1 MPALGA
7 DMEQGTLVEWL
18 VKPGD
23 QIHKGDIIAVV
34 DTDKS
39 AIEVES
45 FHTGTVEALIT
56 PVGETM
62 PVGTVLATI
71 TETEAE
77 PARPGAAE
85 AGRPGAVEAGVPAA
99 MGAPAAAAAGPAAMG
114 AGPAAVEAGRPAAAG
129 APKGKRAP
137 GKRAPGRARPGRT
150 PAPAGPAAPVHS
162 TPLVRH
168 EAGQLGVDLAAVHG
182 TGRGGTITRAD
193 VEYAAASR
201 RVRATPLARRLAAE
215 LGVDLGTVTG
225 TGTGGAVRE
234 ADVRRAAAAG
244 APAAQQPPA
253 QPPAAAAAAGQ
264 APHAGEAGRPATAG
278 RAGTAGRAESMRQAI
293 ARLMARSKRE
303 IPHYYVTNTVDMGTA
318 MSWLRERNRRLEV
331 SQRLV
336 PAALL
341 LRATALA
348 ARQVPELNGYWGEDH
363 FVPGPAVHLGV
374 AISLRGGGLITPA
387 IHHADDLAPGELM
400 AKLRDLVNRAR
411 AGRLRS
417 SEMTDATITVTNL
430 GDQGVES
437 VTGVIYPPQVAL
449 VGFGKIVERPWAVN
463 GLLGIRPVVVTTLA
477 ADHRAT
483 DGYTGGRFL
492 TAIAQLLQR
501 PEEL

>member
-1 MPALGA
+1 M
-7 DMEQGTLVEWL
+7 DEGTLVEWL

-34 DTDKS
+34 DTAKS

-45 FHTGTVEALIT
+45 FHTGTIESLTV
-56 PVGETM
+56 PVGETV

-71 TETEAE
+71 TEAGAGKAPAGKH
-77 PARPGAAE
+77 PAR
-85 AGRPGAVEAGVPAA
+85 
-99 MGAPAAAAAGPAAMG
+99 
-114 AGPAAVEAGRPAAAG
+114 
-129 APKGKRAP
+129 
-137 GKRAPGRARPGRT
+137 RARPAGT
-150 PAPAGPAAPVHS
+150 PTAAPGAPVRS

-168 EAGQLGVDLAAVHG
+168 EAGQLGVDLATVPG
-182 TGRGGTITRAD
+182 TGPGGTITRAD
-193 VEYAAASR
+193 IERAAASR
-201 RVRATPLARRLAAE
+201 RPRVSPLARRLATE
-215 LGVDLGTVTG
+215 LGIDPGTVRG
-225 TGTGGAVRE
+225 TGPGGAVRE
-234 ADVRRAAAAG
+234 ADVRRAASAGPAAVQSPAAVAPPAG
-244 APAAQQPPA
+244 QPAPA
-253 QPPAAAAAAGQ
+253 GQ
-264 APHAGEAGRPATAG
+264 RGRTE
-278 RAGTAGRAESMRQAI
+278 RAESMRQAI

-318 MSWLRERNRRLEV
+318 LSWLRERNRSLEM

-348 ARQVPELNGYWGEDH
+348 ARQLPELNGYWLDDH
-363 FVPGPAVHLGV
+363 FVPGTAVHLGV

-387 IHHADDLAPGELM
+387 IHDAADLAPGELM
-400 AKLRDLVNRAR
+400 ARLRDLVNRAR
-411 AGRLRS
+411 AGRLRA
-417 SEMTDATITVTNL
+417 SELTDATITVTNL

-449 VGFGKIVERPWAVN
+449 AGFGKITERPWAVG
-463 GLLGIRPVVVTTLA
+463 GLLGVRPVVVTTLA

-492 TAIAQLLQR
+492 TVIAELLQR